1 MRYDLCR
8 FYLLDMGSATWENSD
23 ICQDRNS
30 EFEGNL

>member
-1 MRYDLCR
+1 MTSVDL
-8 FYLLDMGSATWENSD
+8 LNMGSATWENSD